1 MDVITLLIILLALV
15 TIGLFVW
22 CILIS
27 RNLDNILQPRTRR
40 SNPAKETREETPE
53 EIRKIEDDVVK
64 KRNKMN
70 MIYSFAVNCTTV
82 FPLLG
87 MLGTVIS
94 LMSLAGNMEGQEIPV
109 DQFFMAL
116 RTTAA
121 GIVGGILGKACD
133 AYVSVK
139 VAANNKE
146 TDTLLERNS
155 GGGISLTKAA
165 QEKKA

>member
-1 MDVITLLIILLALV
+1 MDFITVLIILLGCI

-40 SNPAKETREETPE
+40 ANPSRETKEETPE
-53 EIRKIEDDVVK
+53 DIRNIEDDVVK
-64 KRNKMN
+64 KCNKMN
-70 MIYSFAVNCTTV
+70 MIYSCAVNCTTA

-94 LMSLAGNMEGQEIPV
+94 LMSLAGNMDGQEIPV

-116 RTTAA
+116 RTTMW
-121 GIVGGILGKACD
+121 GIIGGIIGKGFD

-155 GGGISLTKAA
+155 GGGISLTKTA